1 MDWKAC
7 KIGKVR
13 KIFLQT
19 GIGKIASLLDNT
31 KNCKTPLQK
40 NLDTLSGQLSL
51 LILIICFFVLILQLF
66 VARKIF

>member
-1 MDWKAC
+1 MFFSDSLVNHGTGKYIVC
-7 KIGKVR
+7 DIG
-13 KIFLQT
+13 IQT
-19 GIGKIASLLDNT
+19 EIGKIASLLDNT

-51 LILIICFFVLILQLF
+51 ILQLF